1 MTTDA
6 ATLHVSCPKCDAQ
19 YLLPAHL
26 LGPGGARVRCPACR
40 DSFDVPPLPEAEADD
55 APAAETQAPASVARA
70 DAAADAVPA
79 TAAVAEAP
87 PAAPA
92 RRAIDDPA
100 LEHEPEASDAAP
112 ASPAQG
118 AREIAHAILDELEAR
133 EAGGLERAAR
143 EGRLFAQFGPAIFA
157 AWDEYRKRADG
168 GGAASFRDALRER
181 WGVDLPEVTPR

>member
-40 DSFDVPPLPEAEADD
+40 DSFDVPPLSDAEADV
-55 APAAETQAPASVARA
+55 APAAETQAPASVA
-70 DAAADAVPA
+70 A
-79 TAAVAEAP
+79 TASVQARPADLAPVA

-92 RRAIDDPA
+92 AQAVEPPA
-100 LEHEPEASDAAP
+100 LEHEQETSEAAP
-112 ASPAQG
+112 ASPAHG

-133 EAGGLERAAR
+133 EAGGVELAAR
-143 EGRLFAQFGPAIFA
+143 EGRLFAQYGPAIFA